1 MKTELKEIPLDQ
13 IRASKTNPRKD
24 FTSPAAKTYLEE
36 LAATIRTRGVKQP
49 ALVRPDYCLGTHTR
63 AQIEAKR
70 KEPIFYVL
78 IAGECRLRASALAGK
93 QTLPCLPEEATDDDA
108 LETQQIENLQRRDL
122 SALEEAAGYEAM
134 LALKAEDGKSPRY
147 TVATLAEKIG
157 RSENYIHKRR
167 TLDGLPDIAR
177 EALAS
182 GVLPVR
188 TAELIA
194 SVPSVEARKLF
205 AKAVLKPQYEPGP
218 LSFRD
223 AAALKQREFVVSLKG
238 APFPLEDA
246 ELHKA
251 AGACAGCPKM
261 SANCAHL
268 LDAEEAN
275 AHLKG
280 RSCFDP
286 ACFKK
291 KLALMREKQFAAAKA
306 RGLTLLDKAECE
318 KIFPPHWGAGQMN
331 SSTYVYLSAQPNEYL
346 LKNGTKR
353 IGSWKALVEEAEA
366 KTGGKV
372 PRVLAEDQAGT
383 LCELIDSRLA
393 IALIEKAAGMV
404 EAAVVLELIDKSS
417 ESEDEKKK
425 ARAKIEASGRAV
437 DGEVAAKTVA
447 ALYEKGADKKA
458 VAKIQEEMGE
468 SIFAKN
474 EPGVRSGG
482 SGSSDAARKAE
493 QAAAKRRLAVAFA
506 GLTMVHAKL
515 VKTWVASALWEAM
528 WGNALYHAG
537 SDGLWLIAK
546 WKKLELGEHGTE
558 KEKSVTAWA
567 KTLPAAERQA
577 LVPLLFVATGLKWN
591 GAGCEGFADLAA
603 FAKIDVKDVEA
614 QGAADLKA
622 AKAAKEKK
630 KTGETDPKILAQWT
644 KAHGL
649 GMPPEEIARS
659 FKADIKDVCGALGIA
674 VPKKKSLAVAV
685 GNAVAAVKGSVKKP
699 AKKK

>member
-1 MKTELKEIPLDQ
+1 MKTELKDIPLDQ
-13 IRASKTNPRKD
+13 IRPSKTNPRKD
-24 FTSPAAKTYLEE
+24 FTSPAAKAYLDE
-36 LAATIRTRGVKQP
+36 LAATIRARGVKQP

-78 IAGECRLRASALAGK
+78 IAGECRQRASILAGK
-93 QTLPCLPEEATDDDA
+93 DTLPCLPEEATDDDA

-122 SALEEAAGYEAM
+122 TALEEAEGYESM
-134 LALKAEDGKSPRY
+134 LSLKSEDGKSLRY

-167 TLDGLPDIAR
+167 TLAGLPDAAR
-177 EALAS
+177 EALIA

-194 SVPSVEARKLF
+194 SVPSVEARKQF

-223 AAALKQREFVVSLKG
+223 ASALKQREFVVSLKG
-238 APFPLEDA
+238 APFKLEDA
-246 ELHKA
+246 ELHKP
-251 AGACAGCPKM
+251 AGACVGCPKM

-268 LDAEEAN
+268 LDADEAN
-275 AHLKG
+275 MHLKG

-286 ACFKK
+286 ACFQA
-291 KLALMREKQFAAAKA
+291 KLAIVRTKAIAAAKE

-318 KIFPPHWGAGQMN
+318 KIFPPHWPTGQMN
-331 SSTYVYLSAQPNEYL
+331 SSSLVYLSAQPGEYL
-346 LKNGTKR
+346 LKNGAKR
-353 IGSWKALVEEAEA
+353 VCPWKTLVEQAEA

-372 PRVLAEDQAGT
+372 PRILAEDQAGT
-383 LCELIDSRLA
+383 LCELIDSKLA

-404 EAAVVLELIDKSS
+404 ETAVVLDLIDKSS
-417 ESEDEKKK
+417 ESDEEKKK
-425 ARAKIEASGRAV
+425 ARAKIEASGHAV
-437 DGEVAAKTVA
+437 DGELAAKMVA
-447 ALYEKGADKKA
+447 GLYEKGADKKA
-458 VAKIQEEMGE
+458 VAKIQDELGD

-474 EPGVRSGG
+474 DPGAARGG
-482 SGSSDAARKAE
+482 TGGGASDAARKAE
-493 QAAAKRRLAVAFA
+493 QAAAKLRLAVAFA
-506 GLTMVHAKL
+506 GLTMLHAKL
-515 VKTWVASALWEAM
+515 VKSWVPTALWEAM
-528 WGNALYHAG
+528 WENALYHAG

-558 KEKSVTAWA
+558 KEKSVTKWA
-567 KTLPAAERQA
+567 QTLPAAERQA
-577 LVPLLFVATGLKWN
+577 LVPLLFVATALKWS
-591 GAGCEGFADLAA
+591 GAKCEGFSDLAA
-603 FAKIDVKDVEA
+603 FAKLDVKDVKA

-630 KTGETDPKILAQWT
+630 KTGETDPKILAEWV

-649 GMPPEEIARS
+649 GMAPEEIARS
-659 FKADIKDVCGALGIA
+659 FKADIKDVCGALGIK
-674 VPKKKSLAVAV
+674 VPKKRDAGAA
-685 GNAVAAVKGSVKKP
+685 AVAAVKGSAKKG